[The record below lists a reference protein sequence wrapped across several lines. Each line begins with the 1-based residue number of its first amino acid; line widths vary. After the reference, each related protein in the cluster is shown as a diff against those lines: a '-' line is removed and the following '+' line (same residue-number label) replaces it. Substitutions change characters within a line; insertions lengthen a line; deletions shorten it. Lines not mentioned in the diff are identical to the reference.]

1 MKTVNFIEAVN
12 SGVMFKR
19 VGSGFWYSCDH
30 KNNGAVMKQ
39 FGDEKIIVCSDFI
52 NSQFELEDKEITLS
66 ESYLDKLFVRNDIE
80 NSLLSQKEKRLW
92 FKKMVGF

>member
-30 KNNGAVMKQ
+30 KNNGAVMKH

-52 NSQFELEDKEITLS
+52 NSQFELEEKEVTITGS
-66 ESYLDKLFVRNDIE
+66 EFDRCFNKYIVSNMLALDFDYNQLK
-80 NSLLSQKEKRLW
+80 KEL
-92 FKKMVGF
+92 GF